1 MRGKLSR
8 ELERQKCV
16 QDKRLRCSIS
26 RYGLSLSSPLSFHSP
41 ASFFFFFFFSSLFR
55 CRLRRKP
62 RTVLRLASIFPYLS
76 RPPHHA
82 LCTASA
88 SCVKLCAISLTF
100 DNRCSSGNYIP
111 RPRPRIRYST
121 SCSPSPFKPAAFLCP
136 HLFALDGPSNVIRKK
151 LKSLHREFLHPSRR
165 LDFSSFCAA

>member
-1 MRGKLSR
+1 VRGKLSR

-26 RYGLSLSSPLSFHSP
+26 RYGPSLLFLCPSLSLHP
-41 ASFFFFFFFSSLFR
+41 ALFFLFSSLFR

-62 RTVLRLASIFPYLS
+62 RTVLRHGSISPIFPAY
-76 RPPHHA
+76 RIIA

-88 SCVKLCAISLTF
+88 SRVKLCAISLTF
-100 DNRCSSGNYIP
+100 DNRSSSGNYI
-111 RPRPRIRYST
+111 
-121 SCSPSPFKPAAFLCP
+121 SPSPNLLLHFVLALSLQTSAFLYS

-151 LKSLHREFLHPSRR
+151 LKI
-165 LDFSSFCAA
+165 SSP